1 MLGMLALKYSCNAG
15 ERAEQY
21 CVISQE
27 TLPSVTCGC
36 GALLERG
43 SMSPHITAKVRFYPI
58 MLGLIQDAELVQT
71 REQVVKLTSS
81 ISFPTAIE
89 ENKINIDRM

>member
-1 MLGMLALKYSCNAG
+1 
-15 ERAEQY
+15 
-21 CVISQE
+21 
-27 TLPSVTCGC
+27 
-36 GALLERG
+36 
-43 SMSPHITAKVRFYPI
+43 

-89 ENKINIDRM
+89 ENKINIDRMWHESQNSFLVVIYKST